1 MLHSTSNRNWGQPS
15 RNRSQEGT
23 GLSIKLDNRW
33 KEKGRVTIGEK
44 EVLNKRKGGYQSGDL
59 EAFLGKNTL
68 FEEKLG
74 FEGMARREVKFF

>member
-1 MLHSTSNRNWGQPS
+1 M
-15 RNRSQEGT
+15 
-23 GLSIKLDNRW
+23 
-33 KEKGRVTIGEK
+33 TIGEK

-74 FEGMARREVKFF
+74 FEGMARQEVKFF